1 MQKPHSF
8 EELWTVASRTMNPSL
23 STAYK
28 TTPPRSKLNNAGT
41 HIHSLDRME
50 PEYAIDIEPPA
61 EKRPDIARPGNFIN
75 RELSSLEF
83 NRRVLEEAR
92 DPEHPLL
99 ERVKFLAI
107 CGSNMDEFFMSR
119 VSDLKRQLSRGVF
132 KPTADGMSPAQTI
145 DLVRKELLP
154 LLAAHGHC
162 WQDDLRPLLHAAGI
176 HVHRCSELDEEERE
190 ALKAKFA
197 REIFPTLTPLAI
209 DAYRPF
215 PFISNLSIN
224 LAVIIRD
231 AQHRE
236 RLARIKVPTS
246 TFSRFVRIPDEAS
259 TGDRASG
266 RLIAN
271 FVLLEDLIASNLDL
285 LFPGMEV
292 SSAHAFRVT
301 RDAEIEIQVE
311 ESDDMISAV
320 EEGIES
326 RRLGPPVRLEVDKQM
341 PEWMRE
347 TLSKKLELPKYLV
360 FQNEA
365 PLSLA
370 DFWQMLDLERPDL
383 KDEPFTQFVPKELS
397 GEDILSAIK
406 QRDFLLFHP
415 YDSFSP
421 VINLL
426 RQAAMDPEVLA
437 IKITLYRIDKR
448 SPIIE
453 ALIEARENGKQVAA
467 VVELKAKFDEKNNIN
482 FARALE
488 QEGVHVVYGPVDLK
502 VHAKICMVVRR
513 EKNGITRYSHIS
525 SGNYNAVTT
534 KVYGDLGY
542 MTADEAIGDDVSHLF
557 NALTGYSDISSYRK
571 LLVAP
576 KGLRS
581 GMIDRIHREIEMHHE
596 RRDGHMVFKLNGL
609 LDREIIKALY
619 QASQEGVRVDLN
631 VRGLCSLRPGVKGLS
646 ENITVTSIVGRFL
659 EHSRIYYFNNGGRE
673 EVLVG
678 SSDMMPRNLDR
689 RVELLL
695 PVQDERI
702 KSAIIQNIMSKHLK
716 DTVKA
721 RRLLPDGSYERV
733 TPQNDEAPFDSQKWF
748 IKNRGIW
755 HGDR

>member
-1 MQKPHSF
+1 
-8 EELWTVASRTMNPSL
+8 
-23 STAYK
+23 
-28 TTPPRSKLNNAGT
+28 
-41 HIHSLDRME
+41 ME
-50 PEYAIDIEPPA
+50 PENLVGRELSRERRADPNRA
-61 EKRPDIARPGNFIN
+61 ENFIN

-92 DPEHPLL
+92 DPGHPLL

-107 CGSNMDEFFMSR
+107 CGSNLDEFFMSR
-119 VSDLKRQLSRGVF
+119 VSDLRRQLSRGIF

-145 DLVRKELLP
+145 DQVRKELLP
-154 LLAAHGHC
+154 LLTGHGHC

-176 HVHRCSELDEEERE
+176 HIHRCSELDEEERG
-190 ALKAKFA
+190 ALKAQFE

-231 AQHRE
+231 AQRKE

-246 TFSRFVRIPDEAS
+246 TFQRFVRIPDEVS
-259 TGDRASG
+259 VGDRASG
-266 RLIAN
+266 RPTVN

-292 SSAHAFRVT
+292 TAAHPFRVT

-326 RRLGPPVRLEVDKQM
+326 RRLGPPVRLEVDKHM

-347 TLSKKLELPKYLV
+347 MLAKKLELPKYLV

-370 DFWQMLDLERPDL
+370 DFWQMLGLDRPDL

-397 GEDILSAIK
+397 GEDIFSAIN
-406 QRDFLLFHP
+406 QRDYLLFHP
-415 YDSFSP
+415 YDSFTP
-421 VINLL
+421 VVNLL
-426 RQAAMDPEVLA
+426 RQAAIDPEVLA
-437 IKITLYRIDKR
+437 IKISLYRIDKR

-453 ALIEARENGKQVAA
+453 ALIEARKNGKQVAA
-467 VVELKAKFDEKNNIN
+467 VVELKAKFDEENNIN
-482 FARALE
+482 FARTLE
-488 QEGVHVVYGPVDLK
+488 QEGVHVVYGPADLK
-502 VHAKICMVVRR
+502 VHSKICMVVRR
-513 EKNGITRYSHIS
+513 EKEGIARYSHLS

-542 MTADEAIGDDVSHLF
+542 LTSDEAMGDDVSHLF

-581 GMIDRIHREIEMHHE
+581 GMIERIHREIEMHHAHGT
-596 RRDGHMVFKLNGL
+596 GHLAFKLNGL
-609 LDREIIKALY
+609 LDKEIVKALY
-619 QASQEGVRVDLN
+619 QASQEGVRIDLN

-659 EHSRIYYFNNGGRE
+659 EHSRIYYFHNGGQE
-673 EVLVG
+673 EVLLG
-678 SSDMMPRNLDR
+678 SADMMPRNLDR
-689 RVELLL
+689 RVELLF
-695 PVQDERI
+695 PVQDDRI
-702 KSAIIQNIMSKHLK
+702 KSAIVRNILLRHLQ

-721 RRLLPDGSYERV
+721 RRLLPDGSYERIA
-733 TPQNDEAPFDSQKWF
+733 PPDGEEPFDSQKWF

-755 HGDR
+755 HGNQ